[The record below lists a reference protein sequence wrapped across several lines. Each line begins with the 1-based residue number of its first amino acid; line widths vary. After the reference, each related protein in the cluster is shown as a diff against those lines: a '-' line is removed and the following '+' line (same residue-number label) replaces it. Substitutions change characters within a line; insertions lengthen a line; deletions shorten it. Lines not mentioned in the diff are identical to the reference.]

1 MNGNAP
7 ASAPPRHQLPP
18 VIARTREQTHG
29 DEEAGVELKLGEFQ
43 NVTSLTHSEARLL
56 IQAVLS
62 HRQKSANADIPE
74 TEVLSKTKDYLD
86 QFARF
91 KKKENVSA
99 VERLLQMETD
109 LAPFEKSQLG
119 TLCCET
125 AEEAKTLI
133 PSLADKK
140 SDDDLQELL
149 DEITKFRTF
158 TE

>member
-1 MNGNAP
+1 MNGQPSNRPGRSIMP
-7 ASAPPRHQLPP
+7 A
-18 VIARTREQTHG
+18 VIARTKEQIHG
-29 DEEAGVELKLGEFQ
+29 DEEAGTELKLGEFQ

-62 HRQKSANADIPE
+62 HRAKGPNADIGE
-74 TEVLSKTKDYLD
+74 TEVLIKTKDYLE

-99 VERLLQMETD
+99 VERLLQMEGG
-109 LAPFEKSQLG
+109 LASFEKSQLG

-125 AEEAKTLI
+125 SEEAKTLI
-133 PSLADKK
+133 PSISDKK
-140 SDDDLQELL
+140 SDEDLQELL

-158 TE
+158 VE